1 MVKKTIL
8 MLSPFSWPN
17 IGGVESY
24 LGKLTKY
31 LIEHDHR
38 VYLLTYQ
45 PLTTRAKGARL
56 EKGKNLEIHRVPW
69 FGKGLFP
76 ILEPCFPLVFLYLF
90 PGLFIKSLFFYLRR
104 RREIDVIHAH
114 GLIAAAIAKILTLLF
129 KKRAVVSIHA
139 IYHLPERRVLAW
151 LVKRLLRSFD
161 CLLVTG
167 PPSKEELVS
176 IGLSE
181 DKIELYPNWVDLNFF
196 KPLDKKACRTPLKLL
211 KHPFLVLFV
220 GRFLEKK
227 GVSVL
232 LDVAESLKEVGF
244 IFVGDGP
251 LESRIKKAATE
262 YKNINFVGKVP
273 REKLVYYYNAVDLF
287 VAPCQ
292 YEEGFAAVY
301 LEALGCGTP
310 VIAAQKGCLPYFINS
325 RVGRVIEPTV
335 SNVRDEIEYFYHHPQ
350 ELKELK
356 NNCRA
361 YAIENFS
368 EKRAKIITNAYEA

>member
-1 MVKKTIL
+1 MAKKTVL
-8 MLSPFSWPN
+8 MLSPFFWPN

-31 LIEHDHR
+31 LVENNYR

-56 EKGKNLEIHRVPW
+56 EKKENLEIHRVPW
-69 FGKGLFP
+69 FGKGFFP
-76 ILEPCFPLVFLYLF
+76 ILEPYFPLVFLYLF
-90 PGLFIKSLFFYLRR
+90 PGLFLKSLFFYLKH

-114 GLIAAAIAKILTLLF
+114 GFIAAAITKILTLLF
-129 KKRAVVSIHA
+129 KKKTVVSIHA

-151 LVKRLLRSFD
+151 LVKRLLWSFD
-161 CLLVTG
+161 RLLVTG

-181 DKIELYPNWVDLNFF
+181 DRIELYPNWVDLNFF
-196 KPLDKKACRTPLKLL
+196 KPLDRKACRTSLRLTRS
-211 KHPFLVLFV
+211 FLVLFV

-227 GVSVL
+227 GIGVL
-232 LDVAESLKEVGF
+232 LDVAKSLKEVGF

-251 LESRIKKAATE
+251 LESKIKKATTK
-262 YKNINFVGKVP
+262 YKNIIFAGQIP
-273 REKLVYYYNAVDLF
+273 REKLVYYYNAADLF

-356 NNCRA
+356 NNCRE
-361 YAIENFS
+361 YAVENFS
-368 EKRAKIITNAYEA
+368 EKRAKIITDAYEA